1 VSGKKIISPGITAQ
15 RDLAPIVTIL
25 VGTIISFIGFTLV
38 LSLDRQMIRTE
49 FEKGAENHFETI
61 KREIES
67 NLHALVSLKAF
78 FDSTPDVDRSEF
90 RDFVGPH
97 LLLLP
102 SIQAIEWIPYVPHSE
117 RMAYEAAARQQ
128 TGLSNFQ
135 ITERKTQENMVRAAE
150 REEYFPVHFVE
161 PYKGNEIALGFDLAS
176 NAIRK
181 DALEKSRDT
190 GQMVATGRISLVQET
205 AGQFG
210 FLVFAPVYRKSVTVD
225 SINAR
230 RENLTGFALGVFR
243 IGDIVEKSLTH
254 LKSEAIDIYLYDKSA
269 ASQEESLLYFLA
281 SQTGKP
287 PFSSMPKGETGPD
300 GHLENVR
307 TLDVANR
314 EWLILLKAAPDF
326 LSARKTWQPWGVLTA
341 GLLLTAILASYL
353 IVHKRESERL
363 RESQESFRST
373 FDLAAVGVANLAP
386 DGRWLRVNQKLCEIL
401 GYSREEMLQRRF
413 QDLTHPDDIEV
424 SLAFVGRLLAGEI
437 DSYTLEKRY
446 LRKDGGVF
454 WGNVAVALS
463 RGDDGRPKFLIYV
476 IEDMTER
483 KRDREQLREAHEKAL
498 WLARFPEENPSPVM
512 RVSLEGTVLYR
523 NLIAA
528 ELPGWVCEVGKPLP
542 DVLLALLRQTV
553 EGRLDKQAD
562 AELGGRFFSIVATL
576 FDAEGYANIYG
587 VDITERKQAEKALK
601 ESRQELANI
610 IDFFPDATCVINNKG
625 EVIAWNKA
633 MEKMTGVTAS
643 DMLGKGNYEYS
654 LPFYGERR
662 PSLMDLV
669 LRPQEEILP
678 KYTDTATRIEG
689 EAYMPALRSGKTY
702 LYGTASVLRDSIGN
716 IVGAVESIRDITE
729 RKRTEEAL
737 RESEEKY
744 RLIVE
749 TANEGISMADEDYLV
764 TYVNQKMADMLG
776 YLPQEIIGKS
786 LSNFIFPQDLIDYQE
801 KISHRVKGLNE
812 NYERRFRRR
821 DGGEC
826 WTNVS
831 STAITTEDGRFMGSF
846 AMLSDITAH
855 KEAEALHRIRL
866 ELFELSASNSLE
878 ALLQKTLDEVGALT
892 NSPIGFYHFVESD
905 QKTLS
910 LQAWLFRTANEFCKT
925 EGGEQHYPID
935 QAGIWVDC
943 VHERKPVIRNDYPVL
958 PNPKGMPEGHAAVIR
973 ELVAPIIR
981 SGRTVAILGFRNKP
995 EHYNEKDVEI
1005 VSFLG
1010 DVAWTIAERKMAQQ
1024 ALSDSEER
1032 LTLALAAAKMG
1043 VWEWDVRTDTV
1054 FWSPECYTICG
1065 VKSFD
1070 GKLES
1075 FTDLVH
1081 PEDRDIVRQRI
1092 EQALKERTIYKIES
1106 RFIQPGGNVRW
1117 AMGLGQFEYNAK
1129 GKPLRL
1135 IGNIQDITER
1145 KQAEEERAGVEADLV
1160 QAKRLAEDANNAKS
1174 EFLANMSHEI
1184 RTPMNAIIG
1193 MADLALDTG
1202 LTDEQREYLEI
1213 IKNSGGSLMTLIND
1227 ILDFSKI
1234 ESKKLELDPIE
1245 FNLPDSLADTLRPL
1259 VVRAQ
1264 EKGVE
1269 LAYQMQAGVPD
1280 ILIGDAGRLRQ
1291 VLVNL
1296 VGNAVKFTEQ
1306 GEIVLDVERESESE
1320 DKVCLRFTLTDTGI
1334 GIPFDKQASV
1344 FDPFTQADGST
1355 TRKYGGTGLGLAISR
1370 HLVEMMGG
1378 DIRVE
1383 SRPQGG
1389 STFQFRVFF
1398 EQPKTPTLL
1407 SIDLETV
1414 HVKDLTVLVVD
1425 DNAVNRRLLQE
1436 ILTKWDMK
1444 PTLAPSGKT
1453 ALEALEQ
1460 AQLRGTRFELILLDV
1475 MMPEMDG
1482 FETAERIKSRFDF
1495 YRSVIMI
1502 LTSVGQRGDAARCR
1516 ELGISAYLT
1525 KPIKQS
1531 ELFDAIIAVLAL
1543 RNQDAEHRSLIT
1555 CHSLREIPSDRAM
1568 GPSKSLHILLAE
1580 DNVVNQKVATKILE
1594 NWGHSVV
1601 VASNGREAVAACE
1614 KERFDLI
1621 FMDVQMPDLDG
1632 FEATKIIR
1640 AREKDG
1646 RGRLPIVAMT
1656 AHAMK
1661 GDKGKCLAAG
1671 MDYYLSKPI
1680 NRDELFSVIEKFAKC
1695 GEATGN
1701 STVLSSRDDEA
1712 FTTEV
1717 FDMAKALRIVGGDK
1731 AFLKEL
1737 ADLFH
1742 ENLPGYVAKIRE
1754 AISMEDSGAL
1764 ESAAHDLKG
1773 SVGNFAAKRAHN
1785 AARQLEVIGNKGT
1798 FAHADQLLSEL
1809 LEELSSLESAIMSAL
1824 PE

>member
-78 FDSTPDVDRSEF
+78 FDSIADVDRSEF

-150 REEYFPVHFVE
+150 REEYFPVYFVE
-161 PYKGNEIALGFDLAS
+161 PNKGNEVALGFDLAS

-230 RENLTGFALGVFR
+230 RENLRGFALGVFR

-254 LKSEAIDIYLYDKSA
+254 LKPEDIDIYLYDKSA
-269 ASQEESLLYFLA
+269 ASQEESLLYFRA
-281 SQTGKP
+281 SRTGKP
-287 PFSSMPKGETGPD
+287 PFSSTPKGETGPD

-353 IVHKRESERL
+353 IAHERASERL
-363 RESQESFRST
+363 RESRESFRST

-413 QDLTHPDDIEV
+413 QDLTHPDDLED

-437 DSYTLEKRY
+437 DNYTMEKRY

-463 RGDDGRPKFLIYV
+463 RGDDGRPRFLIYV
-476 IEDMTER
+476 IEDTTER

-498 WLARFPEENPSPVM
+498 WLARFPEENPCPVM

-523 NLIAA
+523 NPIAA
-528 ELPGWVCEVGKPLP
+528 ELPGWACEVGKPLP

-553 EGRLDKQAD
+553 EGGLDEQAD
-562 AELGGRFFSIVATL
+562 AELGGRFFSIAATI

-587 VDITERKQAEKALK
+587 V
-601 ESRQELANI
+601 
-610 IDFFPDATCVINNKG
+610 
-625 EVIAWNKA
+625 
-633 MEKMTGVTAS
+633 
-643 DMLGKGNYEYS
+643 
-654 LPFYGERR
+654 
-662 PSLMDLV
+662 
-669 LRPQEEILP
+669 
-678 KYTDTATRIEG
+678 
-689 EAYMPALRSGKTY
+689 
-702 LYGTASVLRDSIGN
+702 
-716 IVGAVESIRDITE
+716 DITE

-744 RLIVE
+744 RRIVE

-812 NYERRFRRR
+812 TYERRFRRR

-846 AMLSDITAH
+846 AMLSDITAR
-855 KEAEALHRIRL
+855 KEAEALHRVRL
-866 ELFELSASNSLE
+866 ELLEFSASHSIA

-905 QKTLS
+905 QETLS
-910 LQAWLFRTANEFCKT
+910 LQAWLFRTANECRKT
-925 EGGEQHYPID
+925 EEAEQHYPID

-943 VHERKPVIRNDYPVL
+943 VHERRPVIRNDYAVL
-958 PNPKGMPEGHAAVIR
+958 PHPKGMHEGHAAVIR

-981 SGRTVAILGFRNKP
+981 SGRTVAILGFRNKF
-995 EHYNEKDVEI
+995 EDYNEKDVEI

-1043 VWEWDVRTDTV
+1043 VWEWDVRTNTV

-1092 EQALKERTIYKIES
+1092 EQALKERTIYKVES

-1145 KQAEEERAGVEADLV
+1145 KQAEEKRARVEADLV

-1234 ESKKLELDPIE
+1234 ESKKLDLDPIE

-1291 VLVNL
+1291 VLANL

-1306 GEIVLDVERESESE
+1306 GEIVLDVQRESESE
-1320 DKVCLRFTLTDTGI
+1320 GKVCLRFTLTDTGI
-1334 GIPFDKQASV
+1334 GIPFEKQTSV
-1344 FDPFTQADGST
+1344 FEPFTQADGST

-1414 HVKDLTVLVVD
+1414 NVKDLTVLVVD

-1444 PTLAPSGKT
+1444 PTLAASGKT
-1453 ALEALEQ
+1453 ALETLEQ
-1460 AQLRGTRFELILLDV
+1460 AQLRETRFDLILLDV

-1495 YRSVIMI
+1495 YQSVIMI

-1543 RNQDAEHRSLIT
+1543 RNQDAEHRNLIT
-1555 CHSLREIPSDRAM
+1555 RHSLRETRSDRAM

-1594 NWGHSVV
+1594 KWGHSIV
-1601 VASNGREAVAACE
+1601 VASSGKEALEACE

-1632 FEATKIIR
+1632 FEATQIIR
-1640 AREKDG
+1640 AREKDCG
-1646 RGRLPIVAMT
+1646 RHIPIVAMT

-1671 MDYYLSKPI
+1671 MDDYVSKPI
-1680 NRDELFSVIEKFAKC
+1680 NRDELFSVIEKFAKS

-1701 STVLSSRDDEA
+1701 NISLSSKHDEA
-1712 FTTEV
+1712 FTAEV
-1717 FDMAKALRIVGGDK
+1717 FDIAKALEIAGGNK

-1737 ADLFH
+1737 ADLFF

-1764 ESAAHDLKG
+1764 EGAAHDLKG

-1785 AARQLEVIGNKGT
+1785 AACQLEVIGNKGT
-1798 FAHADQLLSEL
+1798 LADADQLLSEL
-1809 LEELSSLESAIMSAL
+1809 MEELSSLEGAIKSAL